1 VIGRAAVYLEAWLF
15 ESGIRQGPLFRRV
28 SKGGKV
34 LEGGLSGY
42 SIATIIKKR
51 ARKAGLNPKEFAGH
65 SLRSGFITET
75 GRQGRS
81 LADAMAMSG
90 HRSTT
95 VALDYHQAGAVI
107 LNPCAR
113 VMEKE

>member
-1 VIGRAAVYLEAWLF
+1 MIKEELTGQGVAMIVKRRAE
-15 ESGIRQGPLFRRV
+15 
-28 SKGGKV
+28 
-34 LEGGLSGY
+34 
-42 SIATIIKKR
+42 
-51 ARKAGLNPKEFAGH
+51 KAGLNPEEFAGH

-113 VMEKE
+113 VMERETES

>member
-1 VIGRAAVYLEAWLF
+1 MKRRA
-15 ESGIRQGPLFRRV
+15 S
-28 SKGGKV
+28 
-34 LEGGLSGY
+34 
-42 SIATIIKKR
+42 
-51 ARKAGLNPKEFAGH
+51 KAGLNAKEFAGH

-75 GRQGRS
+75 GRQGRP

-95 VALDYHQAGAVI
+95 VAIDYHQAGNVI

-113 VMEKE
+113 VMERVAEQKG